1 MTFLLLLVAS
11 TVKKE
16 IRAAQ
21 GCPLRTEPDQTSESN
36 SYKEVAMRNFGSE
49 KKKKKKI
56 GHRIIDNLVFIKIL
70 IFQRRIFPRK
80 RRKRNYRNRR
90 TFFIESMLSFFEK
103 RASILINSHLMDTF
117 LKEERLLRIL
127 KRDSDKIFFRDRELH
142 SLFHRPSRYV
152 NPFVA
157 TCQTCDTLVAFQ
169 HPCARVIRISI
180 LFEMY
185 FIEYID
191 SMTVTKNV
199 IRNRGERSLRFF
211 SSLRKKENKYFK
223 LDAPRKRRRR
233 RRKSEK
239 TRLDR

>member
-1 MTFLLLLVAS
+1 M
-11 TVKKE
+11 
-16 IRAAQ
+16 
-21 GCPLRTEPDQTSESN
+21 
-36 SYKEVAMRNFGSE
+36 

-169 HPCARVIRISI
+169 HPCAQHYMCNSY
-180 LFEMY
+180 L
-185 FIEYID
+185 
-191 SMTVTKNV
+191 N
-199 IRNRGERSLRFF
+199 SLRNVFH
-211 SSLRKKENKYFK
+211 RIY
-223 LDAPRKRRRR
+223 
-233 RRKSEK
+233 
-239 TRLDR
+239 RLDDRNKERNTKPRREISSFLFIVEKKRKQIFQARRSTKKKKKKK

>member
-1 MTFLLLLVAS
+1 
-11 TVKKE
+11 
-16 IRAAQ
+16 
-21 GCPLRTEPDQTSESN
+21 
-36 SYKEVAMRNFGSE
+36 
-49 KKKKKKI
+49 
-56 GHRIIDNLVFIKIL
+56 
-70 IFQRRIFPRK
+70 
-80 RRKRNYRNRR
+80 
-90 TFFIESMLSFFEK
+90 MLSFFEK